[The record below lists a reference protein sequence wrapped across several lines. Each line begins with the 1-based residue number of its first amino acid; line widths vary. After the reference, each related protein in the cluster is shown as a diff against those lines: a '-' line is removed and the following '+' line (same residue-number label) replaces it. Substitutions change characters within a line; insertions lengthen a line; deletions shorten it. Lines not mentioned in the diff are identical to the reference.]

1 MGLITLITSI
11 RSGFSILL
19 PFSPSDLSSQRPD
32 YYLGLGV
39 EMGCSCLLPAL
50 ACQSLGSLSILHRYP
65 ESTACPPYASPAI
78 VSVPD
83 VLWLYLPIPGLS
95 QAAVYPALLISHRQG
110 GTPGWKWTGG
120 IGGMSHIGPY
130 DSHGY
135 FSSVNKGLATFLGF
149 IPRTKEKVFP
159 LWNSP

>member
-19 PFSPSDLSSQRPD
+19 PFSPSDLSSRRPG

-50 ACQSLGSLSILHRYP
+50 ACQPLGSLSILHRYP

-78 VSVPD
+78 VSVP
-83 VLWLYLPIPGLS
+83 VALSPHPRLIPGPCLPS
-95 QAAVYPALLISHRQG
+95 TSDLPQAGGGLLG
-110 GTPGWKWTGG
+110 GSGPGG

-135 FSSVNKGLATFLGF
+135 FSSVNKGLAAFLGF

>member
-19 PFSPSDLSSQRPD
+19 PFSPSDLSSRRPG

-50 ACQSLGSLSILHRYP
+50 ACQPLGSLSILHRYP

-78 VSVPD
+78 VSVP
-83 VLWLYLPIPGLS
+83 VALSPHPRLIPGPCLPSTSDLPQAGGGSWVEVDPGVLGACPTLAHMTPMAISLLS
-95 QAAVYPALLISHRQG
+95 IRGLQHSWVSSQERKRKSFPS
-110 GTPGWKWTGG
+110 G
-120 IGGMSHIGPY
+120 IH
-130 DSHGY
+130 H
-135 FSSVNKGLATFLGF
+135 N
-149 IPRTKEKVFP
+149 
-159 LWNSP
+159 